1 MTPRLTVTAII
12 VAAAA
17 TTGCTIAP
25 AADGTPAAPPGDL
38 LPPPGYG
45 TLRQDQ
51 VTMSLRSRDLE
62 VQVTPLEE
70 SVTRVT
76 APDTYERLSGIASAH
91 RGSAPEGARLFLVSF
106 FSNEAGVRFAPEEV
120 QLLSRGFRTR
130 PAAILPVT
138 PTWGEHRLTQQRT
151 EMAVYAFPPELD
163 LEGELVLVYGLEET
177 TEWSAI
183 LPRIQAERGRARAR
197 AGVGGS
203 PPDTEPQPHS
213 PASTTQGSRPYL
225 EIFR

>member
-1 MTPRLTVTAII
+1 MNARAGHPIALTL
-12 VAAAA
+12 AALLGAGA
-17 TTGCTIAP
+17 CTIAP
-25 AADGTPAAPPGDL
+25 GSGGGPVSPADDL

-51 VTMSLRSRDLE
+51 VTLSLRSRDLDI
-62 VQVTPLEE
+62 QVTPLDE

-91 RGSAPEGARLFLVSF
+91 LASAPEGSRLFLVSF

-130 PAAILPVT
+130 AVAILPVT
-138 PTWGEHRLTQQRT
+138 PTWGERRLTQQRT
-151 EMAVYAFPPELD
+151 EMAVYAFPPDLD

-177 TEWSAI
+177 TAWSGI
-183 LPRIQAERGRARAR
+183 LPRIQAERARARAR
-197 AGVGGS
+197 AGIGAPFGG
-203 PPDTEPQPHS
+203 
-213 PASTTQGSRPYL
+213 
-225 EIFR
+225 

>member
-1 MTPRLTVTAII
+1 MSGHRTALAIL
-12 VAAAA
+12 VATAA
-17 TTGCTIAP
+17 TTACTIAP
-25 AADGTPAAPPGDL
+25 ATEGTTATPPGDL

-62 VQVTPLEE
+62 IQVTPLEE

-76 APDTYERLSGIASAH
+76 APDTWERLSGIASAH

-106 FSNEAGVRFAPEEV
+106 FSNEAGVRFAPDEV
-120 QLLSRGFRTR
+120 QMLSRGFRTR
-130 PAAILPVT
+130 ATAILPVT
-138 PTWGEHRLTQQRT
+138 PTWGENRLTQQRT

-177 TEWSAI
+177 TEWSGI
-183 LPRIQAERGRARAR
+183 LSRVQAERGRARAR
-197 AGVGGS
+197 AGIGD
-203 PPDTEPQPHS
+203 PPR
-213 PASTTQGSRPYL
+213 QGSRPYF